1 MKKLQGKKLYK
12 IKKDKQKAYLFY
24 AKIQVEKA
32 YMNMYDDIL
41 ERLSK
46 STFRV
51 RFKLRDKE
59 KQYIEQK
66 GLDKIKS
73 HAEDFIRD
81 RVSPSIIP
89 NDGKQTP
96 MKGHPVFIAQH
107 ATATCCRGCINKW
120 HKIPKDVELT
130 QEQQDYIV
138 GLIMEWIKRQIG

>member
-81 RVSPSIIP
+81 RVSPSIIT

-138 GLIMEWIKRQIG
+138 GLIMEWIKIQIG

>member
-81 RVSPSIIP
+81 RVSPSIIT